1 MMIHDSFATTANRV
15 DDLHSII
22 RDCVSRMFEVDYL
35 SSLYEDFSRQLPDK
49 FKEKLTKPPERGQ
62 MQLQEVKN
70 SLYFF
75 S

>member
-1 MMIHDSFATTANRV
+1 
-15 DDLHSII
+15 
-22 RDCVSRMFEVDYL
+22 
-35 SSLYEDFSRQLPDK
+35 LYEDFSRQLPDK
-49 FKEKLTKPPERGQ
+49 FKEKLTKPPEKGQ